1 MNRRDENEDDLDDDI
16 DARDA
21 FEDDLNE
28 RRERDDLDARDEL
41 DERRERDEFEDE
53 LDDIDEERLRFE
65 MEEDLRTLKL
75 EYDKDLVYDENILN
89 ELLSSFFTKYK
100 IEKVVNFIAKE
111 MGSTNNFF
119 NCYRGAIYGKKFE
132 EYSEN
137 GEDCEYINIE
147 ILGGHYQNREILRT
161 YLYYGYLP
169 QLLAENERKEKF
181 TWEYFL
187 WKKNDD
193 PYKNHIAP
201 DNIVLTKENLTRYRK
216 WNLYQLRTYVY
227 NEIMPGLINEFGL
240 NLNIHHKVYKNIIY
254 NIHNFNKE
262 LEIFIKHHDIN
273 KIKKYVDIYEESFI
287 YDRQLKTLI
296 KYKEELIDDG
306 MDSNYIMQYITKH
319 INHLPRQR
327 LSHRD
332 NGIYKMF
339 AEIILRLKLMQ
350 LYIKE
355 QLNDKFK
362 RIVNR
367 DNNDNK
373 LRYKWQKLCSSKKL
387 KNNLELEELQEL
399 AYMDKIPYYLFLSKR
414 ELCAELSKRFS
425 SIIEGRN
432 KVVSKCQNE
441 STIIG
446 EDLKDIPAEFFYSYE
461 FNGKIWCDDIRGLHK
476 HLEINGNKHPSFN
489 AQLSRGLVNNINKWY
504 EYLEKTMLTMEDFD
518 EDFQPVISQGS
529 LLTMKLT
536 TLMEKLNYP
545 NSQTL
550 YVNSTEQKFNEF
562 VDLLVVEEILN
573 NSEKRQLEGFT
584 DLSRKKLLL
593 VEILTLKIQND
604 PQQIIVPGQRNPL
617 SAIAINLSNIYNDVY
632 NQN

>member
-1 MNRRDENEDDLDDDI
+1 MGDILD
-16 DARDA
+16 
-21 FEDDLNE
+21 
-28 RRERDDLDARDEL
+28 
-41 DERRERDEFEDE
+41 
-53 LDDIDEERLRFE
+53 
-65 MEEDLRTLKL
+65 
-75 EYDKDLVYDENILN
+75 
-89 ELLSSFFTKYK
+89 
-100 IEKVVNFIAKE
+100 
-111 MGSTNNFF
+111 
-119 NCYRGAIYGKKFE
+119 RGLYAL
-132 EYSEN
+132 
-137 GEDCEYINIE
+137 E
-147 ILGGHYQNREILRT
+147 ILMVIM
-161 YLYYGYLP
+161 
-169 QLLAENERKEKF
+169 
-181 TWEYFL
+181 
-187 WKKNDD
+187 
-193 PYKNHIAP
+193 
-201 DNIVLTKENLTRYRK
+201 NL
-216 WNLYQLRTYVY
+216 
-227 NEIMPGLINEFGL
+227 I
-240 NLNIHHKVYKNIIY
+240 
-254 NIHNFNKE
+254 
-262 LEIFIKHHDIN
+262 
-273 KIKKYVDIYEESFI
+273 
-287 YDRQLKTLI
+287 
-296 KYKEELIDDG
+296 
-306 MDSNYIMQYITKH
+306 
-319 INHLPRQR
+319 
-327 LSHRD
+327 
-332 NGIYKMF
+332 
-339 AEIILRLKLMQ
+339 
-350 LYIKE
+350 
-355 QLNDKFK
+355 
-362 RIVNR
+362 IVN
-367 DNNDNK
+367 NNDNK
-373 LRYKWQKLCSSKKL
+373 LRYTWQKLCSSKKL